1 MSAPKESIGDP
12 FLTHLVA
19 LLSVHELGT
28 NAIVLPYTGPS
39 TYYHDSILRSI
50 TAISNRMHT
59 AEAKLD
65 DARNTDQDARAPSSN
80 TGLNAALPVPAA
92 SDSSTALSYSGP
104 DSQLPAPISP
114 VAPSKTSSHDAA
126 GDQGVEES
134 VGELARLLIQLQ
146 DVARVCRAVAC
157 GDLTQEITADIEGG
171 VVGELKGSINT
182 IVTKLS
188 RVASEVSRVALEVGT
203 KGILGGEAVV
213 PDVEGTWADLTNSV
227 NVSSR
232 VISLVLAQLTSI

>member
-1 MSAPKESIGDP
+1 MSVSKESIGDP

-19 LLSVHELGT
+19 LLSICELGPRT
-28 NAIVLPYTGPS
+28 NAVVLPYTGPS
-39 TYYHDSILRSI
+39 TWAHDAILRSI
-50 TAISNRMHT
+50 AAISSRMYT
-59 AEAKLD
+59 AEAKLE
-65 DARNTDQDARAPSSN
+65 DARNTDPDARAPSSD
-80 TGLNAALPVPAA
+80 TGLNTALPAPAA
-92 SDSSTALSYSGP
+92 SDSSAALPYTGP
-104 DSQLPAPISP
+104 DSKLPEPVPP
-114 VAPSKTSSHDAA
+114 VASLKTSPLAR
-126 GDQGVEES
+126 DQGVEES
-134 VGELARLLIQLQ
+134 VGELARLQIQVQ

-171 VVGELKGSINT
+171 VMGELKGSINT

-213 PDVEGTWADLTNSV
+213 PDVEGTWADLTDSV

>member
-19 LLSVHELGT
+19 LLSVYELGT

-50 TAISNRMHT
+50 TAITNRMHT

-65 DARNTDQDARAPSSN
+65 DARNTDQDARAPLSD
-80 TGLNAALPVPAA
+80 TGLNAKMPAPAA
-92 SDSSTALSYSGP
+92 SDSSSALPYTGP
-104 DSQLPAPISP
+104 DLKLPEP
-114 VAPSKTSSHDAA
+114 VPPAAPSKTSPLDAA
-126 GDQGVEES
+126 RDQGVEGS
-134 VGELARLLIQLQ
+134 VGELARLQIQVQ
-146 DVARVCRAVAC
+146 DVARVCRAVAR
-157 GDLTQEITADIEGG
+157 GDLTQEITVDIEGG
-171 VVGELKGSINT
+171 VMGELKGSINT

-213 PDVEGTWADLTNSV
+213 PDVEGTWADLTDSV